1 MGKHTDI
8 LNSCVLE
15 FDPGTS
21 SLSNML
27 IDTETKG
34 LLRYTPLIGLL
45 VKYLLKDFPSLVEQ
59 FR

>member
-8 LNSCVLE
+8 LNLCVLE